1 MTSIR
6 SVRNEDIRSVLLQTL
21 DVDLQAPPPQKS
33 EDAGELRILRYQQS
47 LSDIVSPESCS
58 GALLL
63 SSHTTSG
70 NDFFVSACVHL
81 HGHDE
86 LYLTS
91 APLPSSSASKPP
103 QVLISRVALLR
114 ADATVDDPTPPV
126 VAAVWQKMRAP
137 PSMPDPAG
145 ACAYEDGV
153 VYCAQN
159 TSGHGGDKGG
169 LVYMPRSKMPPQV
182 VSRYGGRPFSSP
194 QRVAKSPADGSLW
207 FTTDASADTHAAATN
222 GFVNGA
228 FTNGNA
234 SRPRTPPSLVYR
246 HDNRDGST
254 RVMADGFVRPGA
266 IAFSRDGTTAYISD
280 AKEGEQDYSPSAPTI
295 YAFDVIVRHGQPFLG
310 NKRVFAVPFDG
321 AAADIQCD
329 VEGNVFAAC
338 GDGVEIWSPGGV
350 PLGLIE
356 IYGGCSCLCF
366 GTKGELFIGA
376 GQRLWRVQF

>member
-1 MTSIR
+1 M
-6 SVRNEDIRSVLLQTL
+6 
-21 DVDLQAPPPQKS
+21 
-33 EDAGELRILRYQQS
+33 
-47 LSDIVSPESCS
+47 SPESCS

-280 AKEGEQDYSPSAPTI
+280 AKEGEQDYSP
-295 YAFDVIVRHGQPFLG
+295 R
-310 NKRVFAVPFDG
+310 
-321 AAADIQCD
+321 
-329 VEGNVFAAC
+329 
-338 GDGVEIWSPGGV
+338 
-350 PLGLIE
+350 
-356 IYGGCSCLCF
+356 
-366 GTKGELFIGA
+366 
-376 GQRLWRVQF
+376 